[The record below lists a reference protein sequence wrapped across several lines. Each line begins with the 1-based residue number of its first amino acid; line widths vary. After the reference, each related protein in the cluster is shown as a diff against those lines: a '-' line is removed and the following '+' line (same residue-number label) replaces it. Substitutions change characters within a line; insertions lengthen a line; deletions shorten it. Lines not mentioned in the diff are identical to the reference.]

1 MSNSIIF
8 SNHWIILQSTME
20 QDNNKELSCSICFEK
35 FIDKKDLKTHT
46 EFKHKEN
53 EEYHCG
59 KCEIKFSRKDSM
71 NRHMKWK
78 HGKGGEEYRCGRC
91 EIIFNRKDNLNR
103 HMKRKHDDAADDL
116 HSKPMKKKKKYDN
129 LFDIEIDEHIEDM
142 VNEIDLEHFE
152 KQLQDINENDWE
164 RLLEVENG
172 NELEEEILKC
182 LHCPKTFTELQN
194 LTRHIREIHTTCE
207 ICKLK
212 ISRKSKHKCNKKIKV
227 KTRVNFDQLPTTKE
241 DELNI
246 TKSAFNG
253 MLLTKCFKIRKTRD
267 PLITFAN
274 YKSKVKKFL
283 EKLLKINPIK
293 FNPCMHITMIQ
304 KDKTGVKDRV
314 TGYFQGST
322 RTLLRSSEISEMC
335 DRSIQKISKSFDDY
349 LRNGSGYI
357 LETIDYLEL
366 FTAEYIPVRGNHYIC
381 TPKSI
386 ESKQCIV
393 NIKNQDANCF
403 EYSIIAS
410 QHYSEIDEQHHCD
423 RPAQY
428 KKWLGKYNFKRE

>member
-78 HGKGGEEYRCGRC
+78 HGKDGEEYRCGRC
-91 EIIFNRKDNLNR
+91 ENIYNRKDNLNR
-103 HMKRKHDDAADDL
+103 HMKRKHSDVADDL
-116 HSKPMKKKKKYDN
+116 HSKQMKKKKKYDN

-212 ISRKSKHKCNKKIKV
+212 ISRKNKHKCNKKIKV

-241 DELNI
+241 DELNS

-253 MLLTKCFKIRKTRD
+253 MLLTKCFKIQKARD
-267 PLITFAN
+267 PLITLTN
-274 YKSKVKKFL
+274 YKSKVERFL
-283 EKLLKINPIK
+283 EQLLK
-293 FNPCMHITMIQ
+293 
-304 KDKTGVKDRV
+304 
-314 TGYFQGST
+314 
-322 RTLLRSSEISEMC
+322 
-335 DRSIQKISKSFDDY
+335 KI
-349 LRNGSGYI
+349 L
-357 LETIDYLEL
+357 
-366 FTAEYIPVRGNHYIC
+366 
-381 TPKSI
+381 
-386 ESKQCIV
+386 
-393 NIKNQDANCF
+393 
-403 EYSIIAS
+403 
-410 QHYSEIDEQHHCD
+410 
-423 RPAQY
+423 
-428 KKWLGKYNFKRE
+428 